1 MNHQLIPIPVG
12 ILSNIFTV
20 NSKGDFN
27 KDSLYS
33 LCVFLLALI
42 KDIDDIKTSAYIKAL
57 ITFLVFPTHLGE
69 KGYKP
74 TQYSGYQ
81 FKTITDADT
90 HHRSIIEVISSF
102 INTTISKLS
111 ASTTKQGT
119 QEEIDSS
126 ESETSKQDENTQDKH
141 TKLSENVVNSGLD
154 TSLINLD
161 YDNTAPCPRKRKPK
175 PVHFDSEISSLENGS
190 DEESNSDNENSR
202 AKRSV
207 KRTKPRAPPQA
218 PSSVV
223 ATQNHLS
230 FHF

>member
-27 KDSLYS
+27 KDTLYS

-42 KDIDDIKTSAYIKAL
+42 KDIDNIKTSVYIKAL

-90 HHRSIIEVISSF
+90 HHRGTIEVISSF
-102 INTTISKLS
+102 ITTTISKLS

-119 QEEIDSS
+119 QEEIDSL
-126 ESETSKQDENTQDKH
+126 ESETSKQDEDTQDDH
-141 TKLSENVVNSGLD
+141 TKPSETIVSSGLD
-154 TSLINLD
+154 TSLIGVD
-161 YDNTAPCPRKRKPK
+161 YDKTTPFPRK
-175 PVHFDSEISSLENGS
+175 
-190 DEESNSDNENSR
+190 
-202 AKRSV
+202 
-207 KRTKPRAPPQA
+207 
-218 PSSVV
+218 
-223 ATQNHLS
+223 
-230 FHF
+230 